1 MASTV
6 TMRAHRSRHSAV
18 ARVGCVVA
26 LSAFLGG
33 RAWIAP
39 ASAPRPQIRQAT
51 TEELFDPAGLQAASA
66 HAEQA
71 PQAGAGSVL
80 GAAAIASLPVAVHA
94 QGGQYG
100 LVEGKTVSLLHPIG
114 MAVLFFVSIAAGYT
128 GLQWRRTRELG
139 GEVSALNAELKG
151 PLAELEAAKA
161 ASTPDASKISS
172 LESTVSG
179 LQGKLDDLKAD
190 RKSLTEGNFRDNHW
204 TLGSVLLGAG
214 VFFAIEGPA
223 NTYARAAKLFPG
235 DHLFAGAAITVL
247 WALAAAMV
255 PFMQKGNDNAR
266 TFHIGSNVLALSLFT
281 YYQLPS
287 GWGIA
292 TKVWEKT
299 SFP

>member
-1 MASTV
+1 MASQITV
-6 TMRAHRSRHSAV
+6 RAHLSRHSST
-18 ARVGCVVA
+18 ARVGCAVA
-26 LSAFLGG
+26 LFVFFGG
-33 RAWIAP
+33 QAWIAP
-39 ASAPRPQIRQAT
+39 ISAPRPQTRQAPS
-51 TEELFDPAGLQAASA
+51 EETFDPASLQIASS
-66 HAEQA
+66 HAEQT

-80 GAAAIASLPVAVHA
+80 GAAAIASLPAAVNA
-94 QGGQYG
+94 QGGEYG
-100 LVEGKTVSLLHPIG
+100 LVEGKTISLLHPIG

-128 GLQWRRTRELG
+128 GLQWRRTRELAS
-139 GEVSALNAELKG
+139 EVSAINAELKG
-151 PLAELEAAKA
+151 PLAELETAKA
-161 ASTPDASKISS
+161 ATSPDASKISS

-179 LQGKLDDLKAD
+179 LQGKLDTLKAD
-190 RKSLTEGNFRDNHW
+190 RKSLTDGNFRDNHW
-204 TLGSVLLGAG
+204 TLGSILLGAG

-235 DHLFAGAAITVL
+235 DHLFAGAAIVVL
-247 WALAAAMV
+247 WALAASMV